1 MIQTGDPT
9 GEQRSRA
16 VVTFRL
22 FIGYEVTCMPELVV
36 MLKYHDASLELAE

>member
-22 FIGYEVTCMPELVV
+22 FIGYEVMPKLVV